1 MELIYRAIFHH
12 YRIKREQVRRWE
24 EQERM
29 EEKIE
34 VAEMRTKVVSHY
46 IMVPLYS
53 DLSWYLETRYSITS

>member
-53 DLSWYLETRYSITS
+53 DLS